1 MKTNRELDS
10 HPLASV
16 SRVWY
21 LQVRMANEAHIWNM
35 VEVFKKNGAFY
46 VKKFRNWLIQASFSL
61 ILI

>member
-1 MKTNRELDS
+1 
-10 HPLASV
+10 
-16 SRVWY
+16 
-21 LQVRMANEAHIWNM
+21 M